1 MAYPPRYGRGG
12 YAIADP
18 GRRRPTPGWPGL
30 TPHPA
35 RGLPGVAGGE
45 GYGSIAQG
53 LGQVMFEEASYT
65 PGGLPEA
72 STLLDY
78 LLPTA
83 ADMPPVELLE
93 TQTPNPN
100 VPFGSKGAGE
110 AGCIGVPPAVVSAV
124 CDALDVD
131 HIDMPLTPETV
142 WGAAHPTR

>member
-1 MAYPPRYGRGG
+1 MIVDGQ
-12 YAIADP
+12 
-18 GRRRPTPGWPGL
+18 
-30 TPHPA
+30 
-35 RGLPGVAGGE
+35 

-65 PGGLPEA
+65 PDGLPEA
-72 STLLDY
+72 GTLLDY

-93 TQTPNPN
+93 TETPNPN

-124 CDALDVD
+124 CDALDID

-142 WGAAHPTR
+142 WRAAHPAR